1 MLHAVDRP
9 CLSRDVQEHR
19 QRHIIVLTADDELMV
34 ELVYK
39 VLATDGAQR
48 SFGSCMQSFAF
59 VLRLAT
65 ST

>member
-1 MLHAVDRP
+1 MQLIALVSVVTFQSINRGT
-9 CLSRDVQEHR
+9 
-19 QRHIIVLTADDELMV
+19 IIVLTADDELMV

-39 VLATDGAQR
+39 VLAMNGAQR
-48 SFGSCMQSFAF
+48 SFDSCMQSFAF